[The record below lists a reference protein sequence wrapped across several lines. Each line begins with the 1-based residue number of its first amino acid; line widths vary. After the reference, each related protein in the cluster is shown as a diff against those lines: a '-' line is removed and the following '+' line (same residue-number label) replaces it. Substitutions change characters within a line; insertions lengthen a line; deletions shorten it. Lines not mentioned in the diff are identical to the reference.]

1 MIKELPA
8 LLEDLCDDLSVLW
21 ALDAFKPYQL
31 WSEARR
37 SSKTVIG
44 KGAAKLP
51 ITQRAVRGLPGVQ
64 IELPERLPNTQ
75 EQTRSLIVASYDRP
89 EKYHSPELQDA
100 LTGVRNT
107 VEEIG
112 RAIDL
117 DTALC
122 YRLSEVPGYKTWSPA
137 EFADRQASEGWSPA
151 PAIHYLFPLSEILAK
166 EIVILGFSPTAR
178 AKFDKWDIAA
188 KRTLAEIDA
197 VKSRKD
203 YKYEARVFLNGPP
216 IDLAEDAVIAHLAL
230 EKRPIEV
237 FLGYATDEILSPLVE
252 YKTHPAIQRINTII
266 RYEIDV
272 PVEAGE
278 DPYLEEYARASLV
291 AQFVLDSLRLC
302 RPREDIGILALKMI
316 PRSILTPDIREPWAN
331 RYHSELASFE
341 PRRFDFS
348 PASTSPLTI
357 EEVEVVR
364 KIVLMRLSS
373 NKPAWRF
380 QHAINRFGNSI
391 EKYSPEDPERLLEY
405 AIALEA
411 LYLNDIGND
420 RGELTYRLS
429 LRAARLLESD
439 VEKRKRIFFLVKNLY
454 SFRSKIAH
462 GADISRIKKES
473 DRKKLEE
480 VLKSGPDIVARSIL
494 KLIHNIDE
502 NQESDATEFWRA
514 IELA

>member
-1 MIKELPA
+1 M
-8 LLEDLCDDLSVLW
+8 
-21 ALDAFKPYQL
+21 
-31 WSEARR
+31 
-37 SSKTVIG
+37 
-44 KGAAKLP
+44 
-51 ITQRAVRGLPGVQ
+51 
-64 IELPERLPNTQ
+64 
-75 EQTRSLIVASYDRP
+75 
-89 EKYHSPELQDA
+89 
-100 LTGVRNT
+100 
-107 VEEIG
+107 
-112 RAIDL
+112 
-117 DTALC
+117 
-122 YRLSEVPGYKTWSPA
+122 
-137 EFADRQASEGWSPA
+137 
-151 PAIHYLFPLSEILAK
+151 
-166 EIVILGFSPTAR
+166 
-178 AKFDKWDIAA
+178 
-188 KRTLAEIDA
+188 
-197 VKSRKD
+197 
-203 YKYEARVFLNGPP
+203 
-216 IDLAEDAVIAHLAL
+216 
-230 EKRPIEV
+230 
-237 FLGYATDEILSPLVE
+237 
-252 YKTHPAIQRINTII
+252 
-266 RYEIDV
+266 
-272 PVEAGE
+272 
-278 DPYLEEYARASLV
+278 
-291 AQFVLDSLRLC
+291 
-302 RPREDIGILALKMI
+302 
-316 PRSILTPDIREPWAN
+316 
-331 RYHSELASFE
+331 ASFE